1 LDGITREEIFN
12 KDNEE
17 IIPYDKISHL
27 ITGWIDHGDIKIPRL
42 PWNQTMVDKFA
53 NVGVRLGINRDDHKI
68 PTGLYAL
75 GNPDKKS
82 PLIATCNYKLTF
94 DILRKD
100 LEDIDAWILVL
111 DTNGVNVWCAS
122 GKGTFSS
129 RELMYQMNKWKVK
142 EITGT
147 NKVILPQLGATSME
161 PYLVRKF
168 MNVDIVYGP
177 VRSSDLK
184 KFISEGKAS
193 DEMRKVDFKLKD
205 RIVLTP
211 VEILQNTKFWIGTL
225 VICALLSITG
235 SEVFGFYKTFIMAM
249 PTLIGLFMSTI
260 VFHVFLPILPGKYF
274 SVKGLLLGLLPATM
288 VLLKPEMVYL
298 KKEYAFMVG
307 YAILILVMTSWIAF
321 KFTGSTTYTS
331 MSGVEIETKKIMPV
345 IKIATYTGFALITT
359 GMVVSY
365 GL

>member
-1 LDGITREEIFN
+1 LDGITREEILN

-17 IIPYDKISHL
+17 IIPYKKISHL
-27 ITGWIDHGDIKIPRL
+27 INGWIDHGDIKIPKISGEL
-42 PWNQTMVDKFA
+42 TIKDKLG
-53 NVGVRLGINRDDHKI
+53 NVGVRLGIKRDNHKI

-94 DILRKD
+94 YILRKD
-100 LEDIDAWILVL
+100 MEDMNAWILVL

-142 EITGT
+142 EITGI

-161 PYLVRKF
+161 PHLVKKI
-168 MNVDIVYGP
+168 MNIDIIYGP
-177 VRSSDLK
+177 VRSSDFK
-184 KFISEGKAS
+184 KFVSEGKAS
-193 DEMRKVDFKLKD
+193 NEMRKVNFKLKD
-205 RIVLTP
+205 RIVLTT
-211 VEILQNTKFWIGTL
+211 VEIVQNIEFWIGAFI
-225 VICALLSITG
+225 ICALFTITG
-235 SEVFGFYKTFIMAM
+235 SEVFGFYKVFIMAM
-249 PTLIGLFMSTI
+249 PTLIGLFMATI

-274 SVKGLLLGLLPATM
+274 SLKGLLLGLLPAAM
-288 VLLKPEMVYL
+288 VLLKPEMFYL
-298 KKEYAFMVG
+298 KKEYAFLVG
-307 YAILILVMTSWIAF
+307 YAILILVMTSWITF

-345 IKIATYTGFALITT
+345 IKIAVYTGFALIAT